1 MSAPEKSSKPAESKS
16 SSAYGA
22 SGAQG
27 GSGMLG
33 SLVRIERLIQ
43 IALVL
48 PAATF
53 IGWAVGLGL
62 DHWLRLQWV
71 SVAGLL
77 VGVLTGFVEIVRAVA
92 KLSKE

>member
-1 MSAPEKSSKPAESKS
+1 MSAPEKSSKSAESKS
-16 SSAYGA
+16 SSAY
-22 SGAQG
+22 GAQG

-77 VGVLTGFVEIVRAVA
+77 VGVLAGFVEIVRAVA